1 MKHKDSLSK
10 RVAMMDALSALD
22 LDLARRRQESK
33 AAPGRMVELYGI
45 VPTKEQEW
53 IPKSLCYC
61 YSHIHCLFCNR
72 ETEISQGW
80 RVESESRLSKATR
93 YTIATSSAIETLPR
107 RVHFLGT
114 EQVQICPHCAVEQ
127 VETKR

>member
-45 VPTKEQEW
+45 VPTKKQEW

-127 VETKR
+127 VEKK